1 MSPWPSPSGS
11 SATATV
17 AVVVLD
23 NPPLNLF
30 DEEVFA
36 GWAHVVGEL
45 VALTDPGHADRARA
59 VLVEAR
65 GKVVSGGVDVSL
77 FQAIADDQEAVQR
90 AGTLWAR
97 LLRVAQT
104 LEDLPVP
111 TVFAAHGLTLTAS
124 FEIALACD
132 ILLAAE
138 SASFGLVEIVVGLTP
153 SMGGPQRLAER
164 AGPARAR
171 ELVFTGERYPA
182 AVLERWNVVNRVLP
196 DEGFAEAARAYA
208 RQVAA
213 GPTVAH
219 AATKRLVATAVRDG
233 VRAADDAVPAALGRA
248 VRHHRPA
255 RGGGVLPERRA
266 REGGPPWTVNC
277 CSRAATSTSCSTSG
291 STSRPHQARA
301 VRRALPGDLRRRP
314 RPVRADRH
322 RALRA
327 AQQERR
333 RRTSRVRRRQGR
345 VIPEVK
351 AGAGRRSPRPA

>member
-1 MSPWPSPSGS
+1 MAEPVRIERDGD
-11 SATATV
+11 V
-17 AVVVLD
+17 AVVVLE

-36 GWAHVVGEL
+36 GWAHAVGEL

-77 FQAIADDQEAVQR
+77 FQAIADDPEAVQR

-138 SASFGLVEIVVGLTP
+138 QRVVRAGGDRGRADAVDGRP
-153 SMGGPQRLAER
+153 AAARRAGGPG
-164 AGPARAR
+164 AGPGAGLHGRALPGRGAGAVERGEPGAARRGLRRGRPRVRAPGGGGADRRAR
-171 ELVFTGERYPA
+171 G
-182 AVLERWNVVNRVLP
+182 
-196 DEGFAEAARAYA
+196 D
-208 RQVAA
+208 QAA
-213 GPTVAH
+213 G
-219 AATKRLVATAVRDG
+219 RDRG
-233 VRAADDAVPAALGRA
+233 ARRRARRRRRRARRLGRV

-266 REGGPPWTVNC
+266 RARRSTVGAEPAALPPRRRVPAL
-277 CSRAATSTSCSTSG
+277 RLARRRG
-291 STSRPHQARA
+291 PHQARA
-301 VRRALPGDLRRRP
+301 VRRALPRDLRRRA
-314 RPVRADRH
+314 RPVRGDRR
-322 RALRA
+322 RAVRA
-327 AQQERR
+327 AQQALRHRR
-333 RRTSRVRRRQGR
+333 ARVRRRPR
-345 VIPEVK
+345 ARCPP
-351 AGAGRRSPRPA
+351 RSRPRSTPSPRPG